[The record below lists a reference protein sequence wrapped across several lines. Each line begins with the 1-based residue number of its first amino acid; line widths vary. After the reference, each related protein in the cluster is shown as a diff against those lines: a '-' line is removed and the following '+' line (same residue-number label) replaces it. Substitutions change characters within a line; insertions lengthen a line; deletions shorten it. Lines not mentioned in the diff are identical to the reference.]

1 MWFKNKPA
9 SLRLDNIR
17 RIFCVSRLH
26 AAVAVI
32 FSKCS
37 LSVSCVVT
45 SVDAELISV
54 EEFLDLAVPELV
66 DGCVREVVRR

>member
-9 SLRLDNIR
+9 HLRLNNIR
-17 RIFCVSRLH
+17 RVFRMNRLH

-32 FSKCS
+32 SLKCS
-37 LSVSCVVT
+37 LSVGCVVT

-54 EEFLDLAVPELV
+54 EELLDLAVQELV
-66 DGCVREVVRR
+66 DGCVRDVVRR